1 MSRFKRFAVAATL
14 CSIMVGGAAVA
25 DIKVGALYPLSG
37 GLALLGQESY
47 RGFELAVNEI
57 NAAGG
62 IRGEKITIVSG
73 DAVDPTQA
81 VSEARRLISSDVV
94 GIFGSYASGV
104 SYAASPVTELAGI
117 PYFELGA
124 VAHRITTRGYKYLFR
139 SNPNTAVFG
148 VAIVDA
154 LHEIVSPGLG
164 LDPKTIKIGLIHEDG
179 PYGTDVATAQRQRA
193 QELGYTVAEVLPYSA
208 KTVDLSS
215 LILRLKG
222 AGVNVV
228 LQTSYQNDSVL
239 FFSQARAAGFKPDA
253 IIGAGG
259 GYSLVDTAKAVG
271 VDMDTVFNLDFP
283 QASIN
288 PAGAP
293 GLDVFLQAYRATYK
307 SDPQSG
313 HSLTNYVGAKAFF
326 EAMANAKSLRADDI
340 RAAVLAYKKP
350 AGHTANGWA
359 FDFGEDGQNNASLYY
374 VAQWQDGKLV
384 TVAPASVATT
394 QPVFRRWSDK

>member
-1 MSRFKRFAVAATL
+1 MFKVKKLALAIGA
-14 CSIMVGGAAVA
+14 CSIMVSGVALA
-25 DIKVGALYPLSG
+25 DIKVGALFPFSG

-47 RGFELAVNEI
+47 RGLELAVNEI

-62 IRGEKITIVSG
+62 VNGEKIQIIKA

-81 VSEARRLISSDVV
+81 MSETKRLTSSGVV
-94 GIFGSYASGV
+94 AVFGSYASGV

-124 VAHRITTRGYKYLFR
+124 TAHKITTRGYKYLFR
-139 SNPNTAVFG
+139 SNPNTALYG
-148 VAIVDA
+148 VSVVNA
-154 LHEIVSPGLG
+154 LHETIAPGMG
-164 LDPKTIKIGLIHEDG
+164 LDPKSIKIGIIHEDG
-179 PYGTDVATAQRQRA
+179 PYGTDVAATEKKRA
-193 QELGYTVAEVLPYSA
+193 AELGYNVVEVLPYSA

-228 LQTSYQNDSVL
+228 LQTAYQNDAIL
-239 FFSQARAAGFKPDA
+239 YFNQAKSAGFTPKVV
-253 IIGAGG
+253 IGAGG
-259 GYSLVDTAKAVG
+259 GYSLADTAKAVG
-271 VDMDTVFNLDFP
+271 PGMNGVFDLDFP

-293 GLDVFLQAYRATYK
+293 GLDKFLEAYKTTYK

-326 EAMANAKSLRADDI
+326 EAIGNAKSTDADKI

-350 AGHTANGWA
+350 AGQSANGWG
-359 FDFGEDGQNNASLYY
+359 FDFGEDGQNNASTFY
-374 VAQWQDGKLV
+374 VMQWQDGKLV
-384 TVAPASVATT
+384 TIGPKDLALGKPI
-394 QPVFRRWSDK
+394 FNK